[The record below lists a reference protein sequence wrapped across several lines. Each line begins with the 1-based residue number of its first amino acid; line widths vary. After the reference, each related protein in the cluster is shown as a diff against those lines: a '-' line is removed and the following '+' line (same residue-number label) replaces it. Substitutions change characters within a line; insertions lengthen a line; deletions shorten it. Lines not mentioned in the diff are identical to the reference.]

1 MDLSQFSSNSTGE
14 LITIRDSD
22 PTHGDWDHKAFLPN
36 PLPDAMPNLSPPTIM
51 ALANSRAALAAL
63 DNTARQ
69 LPNPQLLRQ
78 PTLRTE
84 AQSTSALEGTYAPL
98 PEVITADV
106 EDVDSAEMREIMN
119 YVQMANIGY
128 AWNAEGRPISTS
140 ALSELQGI
148 LMKNTPLSRE
158 SGRLRQ
164 SQVVI
169 GRREGFTPGELP
181 VRSARFVPVPPGDQL
196 AAGVD
201 SLMAWKA
208 QDHTDHIDP
217 VVKVGMAHYQF
228 ETLHPFRDGN
238 GRLGRYLIVL
248 DLLTTGVLSE
258 PTLTVS
264 PWFEARRSEYY
275 ERLLG
280 VSTIGDWDGY
290 LGFFLRG
297 LEQAASAT
305 RLQMLAL
312 STIQT
317 ELKEAIR
324 SAGIRADSAHGLI
337 DLATAQLT
345 FTVKQASDD
354 LGLSNAGARR
364 VIEQLTD
371 LKILAVLGSATGY
384 RRRYYAP
391 AVLDVLVQPYTEM
404 ARKPA

>member
-22 PTHGDWDHKAFLPN
+22 PSHGSWEHKAFLPR
-36 PLPDAMPNLSPPTIM
+36 PLPDEMPALSASTVM
-51 ALANSRAALAAL
+51 ALARSRAALAAL

-98 PEVITADV
+98 PDVITADV
-106 EDVDSAEMREIMN
+106 EDVDSAEMQEIMN
-119 YVQMANIGY
+119 FVQMANLGY
-128 AWNAEGRPISTS
+128 AWNADDRPISTS

-148 LMKNTPLSRE
+148 LMRGTPLSQE

-169 GRREGFTPGELP
+169 GRREGFALGELP

-201 SLMAWKA
+201 CLMAWKA
-208 QDHTDHIDP
+208 QDHSETIDP
-217 VVKVGMAHYQF
+217 VVKVAMAHYQF
-228 ETLHPFRDGN
+228 ETLHPYRDGN

-248 DLLTTGVLSE
+248 DLLATGVLSE

-275 ERLLG
+275 ERLLS
-280 VSTIGDWDGY
+280 VSTSADWDAY

-297 LEQAASAT
+297 LEQAASST
-305 RLQMLAL
+305 RQQMLSL
-312 STIQT
+312 SAVQT
-317 ELKEAIR
+317 ELKGAIR
-324 SAGIRADSAHGLI
+324 GAGIRADSAHGLV
-337 DLATAQLT
+337 DVATARMT
-345 FTVKQASDD
+345 FTVNQAADD

-371 LKILAVLGSATGY
+371 LKILTVLGSTTGY

-391 AVLDVLVQPYTEM
+391 AVLNVLIQPYAEGSG
-404 ARKPA
+404 K